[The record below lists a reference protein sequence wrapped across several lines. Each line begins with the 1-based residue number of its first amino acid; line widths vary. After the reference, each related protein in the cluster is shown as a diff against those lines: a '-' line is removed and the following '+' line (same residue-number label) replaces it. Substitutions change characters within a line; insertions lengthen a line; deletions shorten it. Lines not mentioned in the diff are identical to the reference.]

1 MDLFSPK
8 HKSCLGLT
16 ILANVGSRREELA
29 LKRQND
35 HRPLPIML
43 AGLMLVAL
51 VPTIAGASAAQADS
65 LPPEIERLYASGS
78 YSQAADALQSQV
90 ERTPKNAFLYYW
102 LGRCYFETRDFG
114 HSIVSWERAVALDSN
129 RSDYHDWLGRAYGRK
144 AEQDSHTKMAFA
156 LALARKTHREFETAV
171 QLDAR
176 DIQAQR
182 DLIDFMASAP
192 KDLGG
197 GKDRTLEQIRTL
209 SSIDSLAGMLA
220 LADFYVTR
228 KKFELGGQEYQQILK
243 SAPNRIDPYF
253 ETADYYRDRDD
264 SEHMRQAVEGALKV
278 NHPDRRLD
286 YYLGVS
292 LVLANKDSETA
303 EKDLRSYIE
312 TVPENSELPSH
323 SSAYE
328 YLGKLYENQERSDMA
343 VGQYQAA
350 LVLDPQNESVRETLK
365 KLQKK

>member
-1 MDLFSPK
+1 MKKKAYNTSALV
-8 HKSCLGLT
+8 GL
-16 ILANVGSRREELA
+16 LA
-29 LKRQND
+29 LSCVTVAVSLVGQ
-35 HRPLPIML
+35 L
-43 AGLMLVAL
+43 A
-51 VPTIAGASAAQADS
+51 T
-65 LPPEIERLYASGS
+65 PPAIETLYNSGS
-78 YSQAADALQSQV
+78 YSAAVKALQPAI
-90 ERTPKNAFLYYW
+90 ERTPNDSSLNYW
-102 LGRCYFETRDFG
+102 LGRCYYEMRDFD
-114 HSIVSWERAVALDSN
+114 HAITSWERAVALDSS
-129 RSDYHDWLGRAYGRK
+129 RSEYHDWLGRAYGRK
-144 AEQDSHTKMAFA
+144 ADQDSHTKMASA

-171 QLDAR
+171 QLNAR
-176 DIQAQR
+176 NIQAQR